1 MNPDGVNQLIG
12 NHDDYSIAWLSR
24 RIMQLNREI
33 SAERVAERDKWQ
45 AMLDRKF
52 AKQKHRGA
60 KNEQLFV

>member
-33 SAERVAERDKWQ
+33 LERAAERDKWQ

-52 AKQKHRGA
+52 AKHKAQENRK
-60 KNEQLFV
+60 

>member
-33 SAERVAERDKWQ
+33 LERAAERDKWQ

-52 AKQKHRGA
+52 AKHEAQENRK
-60 KNEQLFV
+60 